1 MYRNS
6 PASKRSFQNQIMTK
20 SFLFAAALLSLAL
33 ATSCAKGG
41 NGIVT
46 PPITLDVT
54 ITSPQDVTA
63 VYATQSVTVT
73 ATPSSGSSEPVNWTL
88 TGGGTLTPVSPA
100 TTPPTAIYVA
110 PAAATSGV
118 SITATETSDSSV
130 TGSLAVDVVDVSVIV
145 TPVFNVSVGENL
157 TQYFTAVAVPDYAP
171 QTFSWSCTQT
181 GSCGTFTLENQT
193 PTYSGLV
200 SYTAPAASGS
210 VVVSATS
217 TVSQSTAAVGQSNVK
232 VVASRLAQGSY
243 AFRFNGYNS
252 AGNAVA
258 VAGSV
263 AADAN
268 GNITSGVEDVVTN
281 GVYTQYTTVTGSYAP
296 TSTNNNQGT
305 LTLSAGVNGPTFIYT
320 AVLTAAG
327 TIRMIESG
335 NDGSNI
341 RGSGVMQ
348 KSAANTVFN
357 AGAQTFA
364 FGFEGLDVNG
374 NRVGYAGVLPMTPGG
389 TGGTITGGLMDSND
403 NGAPTTYGSVTGAY
417 GTNLTSTTCGTG
429 TWNMKLTA
437 GGTTFN
443 FDFFIAGGQTKT
455 SSDPLTLYVVS
466 CDATNQALSGNM
478 VYQFPMSSGY
488 NNAAFAGTSV
498 SALRGVHTA
507 SSAEVPNTSNVALVD
522 GKTDG
527 MSSGSGGT
535 GGFAGTSDQNDNGN
549 LISIPPLTPFS
560 YTYCSTIT
568 TSSTCTPSSGTG
580 RYIFNMLGN
589 PNASPAVSSI
599 AFVLYATGANRG
611 FLLDQSSRAVMTG
624 EMAPQPSL
632 KNFAYAPDELPGTY
646 AVATIGNSDPAL
658 APEVQNLLLTST
670 GGATYVVAG
679 TEYTSSGASESIAGS
694 YTINYSS
701 PGAGTGT
708 VTLTDPAAP
717 LVTNYVIYAIDAS
730 AISGTGNDVIT
741 DFMMMGLT
749 AGTPST
755 IMFAQQ

>member
-1 MYRNS
+1 MHLNS
-6 PASKRSFQNQIMTK
+6 PASKRSLQDLAMIKNL
-20 SFLFAAALLSLAL
+20 LFAVALMSLAL
-33 ATSCAKGG
+33 ASGCAKGG
-41 NGIVT
+41 NGITT

-73 ATPSSGSSEPVNWTL
+73 ATPSSGSSQPVTWTL

-100 TTPPTAIYVA
+100 TTPPTAVYVA
-110 PAAATSGV
+110 PAAATTGV
-118 SITATETSDSSV
+118 SITATETSDSSI
-130 TGSLAVDVVDVSVIV
+130 TGSLDVDVVDVSVIV

-200 SYTAPAASGS
+200 SYTAPGASGS

-232 VVASRLAQGSY
+232 VVASRLAQGAY
-243 AFRFNGYNS
+243 AFRFSGYNS
-252 AGNAVA
+252 GGNAVA

-263 AADAN
+263 NVASTPA
-268 GNITSGVEDVVTN
+268 GSITSGVEDVVID
-281 GVYTQYTTVTGSYAP
+281 GVYQQYTTVTGSYTP
-296 TSTNNNQGT
+296 SSTNNNLGT
-305 LTLSAGVNGPTFIYT
+305 LTLSASGGPTYSYT
-320 AVLTAAG
+320 AVLTASG
-327 TIRMIESG
+327 IIRMIESDTSG
-335 NDGSNI
+335 I
-341 RGSGVMQ
+341 AGSGVMQ
-348 KSAANTVFN
+348 KSAASTVFN

-364 FGFEGLDVNG
+364 FGFEGLDPNG
-374 NRVGYAGVLPMTPGG
+374 NRIGYVGLLPMTPSGS
-389 TGGTITGGLMDSND
+389 GGTITGGLMDSND
-403 NGAPTTYGSVTGAY
+403 NGTPTTYSSVTGTY
-417 GTNLTSTTCGTG
+417 TTSGNGVWQMT
-429 TWNMKLTA
+429 LTA
-437 GGTTFN
+437 GAATFGFN
-443 FDFFIAGGQTKT
+443 FFVADGQTKT
-455 SSDPLTLYVVS
+455 STSPLELYAVS
-466 CDATNQALSGNM
+466 SDATNQALSGTM

-488 NNAAFAGTSV
+488 NNAAFDGASV
-498 SALRGVHTA
+498 SALRGVHVTG
-507 SSAEVPNTSNVALVD
+507 SAEVPDTSNVALID
-522 GKTDG
+522 GATDG
-527 MSSGSGGT
+527 TSSGSGGT
-535 GGFAGTSDQNDNGN
+535 GGFAGASDQNDDGTV
-549 LISIPPLTPFS
+549 ISIPPLTPFS
-560 YTYCSTIT
+560 YTYCSTST
-568 TSSTCTPSSGTG
+568 TNSTCTPSSGTG

-599 AFVLYATGANRG
+599 PFVLYASGANRG

-624 EMAPQPSL
+624 EMDPQPSL
-632 KNFAYAPDELPGTY
+632 KNFDYTPDELPGTY
-646 AVATIGNSDPAL
+646 AGATIGDSDPAI

-679 TEYTSSGASESIAGS
+679 TEYTKSGNETIAGA
-694 YTINYSS
+694 YTINFSS

-708 VTLTDPAAP
+708 ITLTNPVAP

-749 AGTPST
+749 SGTPST